1 MSLATESNE
10 PNEIQTEAGLK
21 AGAADEKSLPTG
33 ALLRLGRFISPTNQP
48 TLLGHIFISTTL
60 VLGICLGHALMFWF
74 AGTKQNEWLSEKSS
88 LKEKAVNTAIDSLPT
103 KPSEKARLID
113 QFDQIQDRIQ
123 KHASVMGFFYKQY
136 YISLSMICGGS
147 VIASICLFFI
157 SKSGWER
164 VNNAL
169 INIFIVSSSTVIL
182 YGNISLV
189 FKQEENIKDNQ
200 ALYLSYF
207 ALRNEMLSY
216 WATQQAS
223 TEDTIVPAAK
233 FIHYMDGRLQE
244 LSQIRLGFDATGIT
258 NLGDQMKQ
266 LDGSSQKPGKSNGQQ
281 QPGKPNGQK

>member
-10 PNEIQTEAGLK
+10 PNEMQTEATSV
-21 AGAADEKSLPTG
+21 AIVDEKSLKTSP
-33 ALLRLGRFISPTNQP
+33 LLKQGRFITHTNQP
-48 TLLGHIFISTTL
+48 TLLGHIVISTSL
-60 VLGICLGHALMFWF
+60 VLGICLGYALMFWF
-74 AGTKQNEWLSEKSS
+74 AGTKQNEWLNITAP
-88 LKEKAVNTAIDSLPT
+88 LKPEAVNTAIANLADT

-113 QFDQIQDRIQ
+113 QFEQIQARI
-123 KHASVMGFFYKQY
+123 KTHADVMGFFYKQY

-157 SKSGWER
+157 SKKGWEQ
-164 VNNAL
+164 VNNTL

-216 WATQQAS
+216 WATQQVS
-223 TEDTIVPAAK
+223 TGDAIVPAAK

-244 LSQIRLGFDATGIT
+244 LSQIRLGFDATSIT
-258 NLGDQMKQ
+258 DLGSQMKQ
-266 LDGSSQKPGKSNGQQ
+266 LDGSSQKQA
-281 QPGKPNGQK
+281 KPNAQK

>member
-10 PNEIQTEAGLK
+10 PNEMQTEAGLK

-33 ALLRLGRFISPTNQP
+33 ALPRLGRFILPTNQP
-48 TLLGHIFISTTL
+48 TLLGHIVISTTL

-223 TEDTIVPAAK
+223 TEDTIVPPAK

-266 LDGSSQKPGKSNGQQ
+266 LDGSSQKPGK
-281 QPGKPNGQK
+281 PNGQK

>member
-1 MSLATESNE
+1 
-10 PNEIQTEAGLK
+10 
-21 AGAADEKSLPTG
+21 
-33 ALLRLGRFISPTNQP
+33 
-48 TLLGHIFISTTL
+48 
-60 VLGICLGHALMFWF
+60 
-74 AGTKQNEWLSEKSS
+74 
-88 LKEKAVNTAIDSLPT
+88 
-103 KPSEKARLID
+103 
-113 QFDQIQDRIQ
+113 
-123 KHASVMGFFYKQY
+123 
-136 YISLSMICGGS
+136 
-147 VIASICLFFI
+147 
-157 SKSGWER
+157 
-164 VNNAL
+164 L

-266 LDGSSQKPGKSNGQQ
+266 LDGSSQKPGKSNGQ
-281 QPGKPNGQK
+281 K

>member
-1 MSLATESNE
+1 MPLATESNE
-10 PNEIQTEAGLK
+10 PNEMKTEASLK
-21 AGAADEKSLPTG
+21 AEGVDEKNLQPVASP
-33 ALLRLGRFISPTNQP
+33 RLGRFISQKNHQP
-48 TLLGHIFISTTL
+48 TLLGHIVISTSL
-60 VLGICLGHALMFWF
+60 VLGICLGYTLMFWF
-74 AGTKQNEWLSEKSS
+74 AGIKQNEWLSVTPA
-88 LKEKAVNTAIDSLPT
+88 LKTEAINTAIANLAT

-113 QFDQIQDRIQ
+113 QFEQIQDRIQ
-123 KHASVMGFFYKQY
+123 KHANVMGFFYKQY

-147 VIASICLFFI
+147 VVASICLFFI
-157 SKSGWER
+157 SKKGWDR

-182 YGNISLV
+182 YGNVSLV

-223 TEDTIVPAAK
+223 TGDSIAPAK

-244 LSQIRLGFDATGIT
+244 LSQIRLGFDATRIT
-258 NLGDQMKQ
+258 DLSDQMEQ
-266 LDGSSQKPGKSNGQQ
+266 LGGSSQKPA
-281 QPGKPNGQK
+281 KPNVQK